1 MHFGF
6 ALDLSD
12 KRFVKYRF
20 ARSKIYTLRFVCFQY
35 VLKTSWRHVF
45 KTFSRYIFKTSSRRL
60 QRNNF
65 LSSKT
70 SPRSLQD
77 MPGRPLQEVLKTNKC
92 LLETYCK
99 FDFSKSKNIMN
110 FVGIIIKFNCNY
122 FHIKNVSKTATKTL
136 ITMNFSDYLKIIAL
150 NRTRSLK
157 PLTIAINCSIIY
169 VWQSSKC
176 TPGLAKYI
184 CISWRTFRYYY
195 YFWGLILETFI

>member
-45 KTFSRYIFKTSSRRL
+45 KTFSRYVFKTSSRHVFKTSSRRL

-77 MPGRPLQEVLKTNKC
+77 MPGRRLQVVLKTNKC
-92 LLETYCK
+92 LLDTYCK
-99 FDFSKSKNIMN
+99 FDFSKSKNMMN

-136 ITMNFSDYLKIIAL
+136 ITMSFS
-150 NRTRSLK
+150 
-157 PLTIAINCSIIY
+157 
-169 VWQSSKC
+169 
-176 TPGLAKYI
+176 
-184 CISWRTFRYYY
+184 
-195 YFWGLILETFI
+195 LIT